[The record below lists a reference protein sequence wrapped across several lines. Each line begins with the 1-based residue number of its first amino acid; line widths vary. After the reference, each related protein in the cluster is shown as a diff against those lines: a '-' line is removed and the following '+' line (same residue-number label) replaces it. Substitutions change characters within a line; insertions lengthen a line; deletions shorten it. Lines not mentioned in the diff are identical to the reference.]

1 MTVTGLHCSPA
12 NELWAERNGAKSR
25 VDGKFWTDSD
35 LRFPES
41 LNACLESLN
50 VYLESLNICLESLN
64 TYLESLNALSE
75 SLNVFPESL
84 NVFPES
90 LTNLPDLDSAKAE
103 SYPAHLALGNFA
115 GSVGTRDDGWA
126 EDAVGDGAV
135 GGVAC
140 GGLLIHATATTNR
153 ANDCNYDWN

>member
-1 MTVTGLHCSPA
+1 M
-12 NELWAERNGAKSR
+12 NG
-25 VDGKFWTDSD
+25 
-35 LRFPES
+35 
-41 LNACLESLN
+41 
-50 VYLESLNICLESLN
+50 
-64 TYLESLNALSE
+64 YLESLNALSE
-75 SLNVFPESL
+75 SLNALSESL
-84 NVFPES
+84 NALSES